1 MSKNDPTFNNET
13 QYWNINE
20 FATLSEA
27 SFLTCTMAE
36 GGDTPDDTS
45 VIYKYITPD
54 DTAVIYKYIT
64 GNTLFC
70 HKWFIN

>member
-13 QYWNINE
+13 HYWNIYG

-27 SFLTCTMAE
+27 SFLTCTLVE
-36 GGDTPDDTS
+36 VGDTPDDTS
-45 VIYKYITPD
+45 VIYKYI
-54 DTAVIYKYIT
+54 I
-64 GNTLFC
+64 GNKLFC